1 MSRRVPR
8 ETDTASAPATVA
20 VVLPKGAVPGLKR
33 RGQYAPGVTYHVD
46 PDTAARLQGRGFQ
59 LAAAATDTAQ
69 PAAKADVGGGG
80 ISIPADP
87 NEESSP

>member
-8 ETDTASAPATVA
+8 ETDAAATVS

-33 RGQYAPGVTYHVD
+33 RGPYAVGVTYQVD
-46 PDTAARLQGRGFQ
+46 PDTAARLQARGFQ

-69 PAAKADVGGGG
+69 PAAKADEGGGG
-80 ISIPADP
+80 ISIPAAPDKEP
-87 NEESSP
+87 SP